1 MESILRS
8 WLTALPDDP
17 TSLEEIT
24 RSFTVV
30 DWSEL
35 LEYALFH
42 GVIGVVAPHVDRPG
56 IPEEIRD
63 RFAQRH
69 AISRAFQE
77 SVATSLETVAG
88 MLDAAGLRCCA
99 LKGPALSARLY
110 GDPAIRQSMD
120 IDLLITPGDVARA
133 SAAMADLGY
142 VGKSQA
148 TVAYLLRHGHHL
160 TFAKPGVPLVEL
172 HFHSYAGF
180 GVTLPASALMERAV
194 PYRFADRS
202 TVLVPAPED
211 EFVYLALHAAGHS
224 FARLVWLY
232 DLKLLLR
239 RNPDLDWDAVA
250 HRAQDAHVGTAV
262 GYAARLLTKWLNV
275 PLADVAGRLSR
286 RGVRRGAA
294 DVLLPYASRVLSR
307 SPLDNLKGLLFT
319 AMLCDRPQSTAWL
332 LQHHIL
338 RSVRRRAHHT
348 MPNLL
353 PESWSG

>member
-17 TSLEEIT
+17 ASLEEIT

-35 LEYALFH
+35 LEHALFH
-42 GVIGVVAPHVDRPG
+42 GVIGVVAPYVDRLSV
-56 IPEEIRD
+56 PEEISD
-63 RFAQRH
+63 RFARRH
-69 AISRAFQE
+69 AIARAFQE
-77 SVATSLETVAG
+77 SVATSLERVAG
-88 MLDAAGLRCCA
+88 MFDAAGIRCCA

-110 GDPAIRQSMD
+110 GDPAIRQAMD
-120 IDLLITPGDVARA
+120 IDLLITPGDIARA
-133 SAAMADLGY
+133 SAAMKDLGY

-148 TVAYLLRHGHHL
+148 TVAYLLRHGHHV

-239 RNPDLDWDAVA
+239 RHPDLDWDTVA
-250 HRAQDAHVGTAV
+250 HRAQDAQVGAAV
-262 GYAARLLTKWLNV
+262 GYAARLLTKWLKV
-275 PLADVAGRLSR
+275 PLADVAATLLR
-286 RGVRRGAA
+286 RGVRLGAA
-294 DVLLPYASRVLSR
+294 DVMLPYASRVSSR
-307 SPLDNLKGLLFT
+307 APLDNLKGLLFT
-319 AMLCDRPQSTAWL
+319 AMLCDRPRSTAWL

-338 RSVRRRAHHT
+338 RFLRRRAHRT
-348 MPNLL
+348 APGML
-353 PESWSG
+353 PASWSG